1 MNTRHRRQDIE
12 LLRIL
17 SALAVV
23 AYHSQVAGLEAAY
36 AGLIVF
42 VVLSVHLAVTAQA
55 ARPPTLAS
63 HARRLLLP
71 WSIWFLFY
79 GSFNLATGR
88 ALIPLEGGVVAGV
101 LAGPSIHLWYL
112 PFIFGTLTLLAPL
125 TARVDKQR
133 LAWVSALAFLLLFVS
148 LPFWRRWSL
157 GLVLPLPQYLHA
169 SGGVLAGLF
178 FGCAPQLKTAV
189 RWRLTA
195 AMLLA
200 VASVLPFEGI
210 GLPYLI
216 GITVSAAVLLSP
228 RSLVTGVDFSEP
240 AACTLGIYLL
250 HPFLLG
256 VAHKYH
262 LVSGLMLPVD
272 VFVASGLL
280 VWLFRRGVPGVAAL
294 AV

>member
-1 MNTRHRRQDIE
+1 
-12 LLRIL
+12 
-17 SALAVV
+17 VV

-36 AGLIVF
+36 AGLVVF
-42 VVLSVHLAVTAQA
+42 VVLSVYLAVTVQA

-63 HARRLLLP
+63 RARRLLLP
-71 WSIWFLFY
+71 WAVWFLFY

-88 ALIPLEGGVVAGV
+88 ALIPLEGGIVAGV

-112 PFIFGTLTLLAPL
+112 PFIFGVLSLLAPL
-125 TARVDKQR
+125 TARVDQRR
-133 LAWVSALAFLLLFVS
+133 LAWAGALAFVLLFVS
-148 LPFWRRWSL
+148 LPSWRSGSMR
-157 GLVLPLPQYLHA
+157 LVLPLPQYLHA
-169 SGGVLAGLF
+169 IGGVLAGLF
-178 FGCAPQLKTAV
+178 FGCSPQLKAAV
-189 RWRLTA
+189 RWWLMA
-195 AMLLA
+195 AMLMA

-216 GITVSAAVLLSP
+216 GIAVSAAVLMSP
-228 RSLVTGVDFSEP
+228 RSLVAGVDFSEP

-250 HPFLLG
+250 HPFLLA
-256 VAHKYH
+256 VANKYH
-262 LVSGLMLPVD
+262 LASGAMLPLG